1 MSGAVRRGTGPWP
14 SSNVEQEV
22 RRWLLTRLE
31 AVEVEEREGMALRLM
46 EHASGQPR
54 GARLAE
60 ERRWSESELDR
71 LAVCA
76 ARLSEGEPLQHV
88 LGQAWFDGMAL
99 RVTPDVLI
107 PRPETEELAAWM
119 AQKLAAVPHAA
130 PRALDWCTGSGCIAL
145 SLNKRVPRAEV
156 HAWDVSEQALNVA
169 QANAE
174 AQGCDLKTGKA
185 DLLDAQRPAAPFHL
199 VVSNPPYIPEAEC
212 VDMHAR
218 VVNHEPALALFVP
231 DEDPLVFYRALVR
244 WCEDGGLSQEGWLG
258 MECHHAFASHVAA
271 LLADSGRW
279 KHVEILEDLQG
290 KPRHVVAR
298 LEVPSLH
305 GRPPKD

>member
-1 MSGAVRRGTGPWP
+1 LGF
-14 SSNVEQEV
+14 
-22 RRWLLTRLE
+22 
-31 AVEVEEREGMALRLM
+31 VEVEEREGMALRLM
-46 EHASGQPR
+46 EHESGQSR
-54 GARLAE
+54 GARLSE
-60 ERRWSESELDR
+60 GRRWSESELDR
-71 LAVCA
+71 LAVWA

-119 AQKLAAVPHAA
+119 AVKLSEVTHAA
-130 PRALDWCTGSGCIAL
+130 PQALDWCTGSGCIAL
-145 SLNKRVPRAEV
+145 SLKKRVPRAKV
-156 HAWDVSEQALNVA
+156 HAWDVSRAALDVA

-174 AQGCDLKTGKA
+174 AFGLDMTTGES
-185 DLLDAQRPAAPFHL
+185 DLLSAPRPSAPFHL
-199 VVSNPPYIPEAEC
+199 VVSNPPYIPAAERK
-212 VDMHAR
+212 DMHVR
-218 VVNHEPALALFVP
+218 VVDHEPALALFVP
-231 DEDPLVFYRALVR
+231 DEDPLLFFRALVR
-244 WCEDGGLSQEGWLG
+244 WCEAGGLSEEGWLG
-258 MECHHAFASHVAA
+258 MECHHAFAGDVAA

>member
-1 MSGAVRRGTGPWP
+1 MGS
-14 SSNVEQEV
+14 
-22 RRWLLTRLE
+22 
-31 AVEVEEREGMALRLM
+31 VEVEEREGMALRLM
-46 EHASGQPR
+46 EHESGQSR

-60 ERRWSESELDR
+60 RRRWSESELDR
-71 LAVCA
+71 LAVRA
-76 ARLSEGEPLQHV
+76 ARLAEGEPLQHV

-119 AQKLAAVPHAA
+119 AGKLAEVSHSA

-145 SLNKRVPRAEV
+145 SLKKRVPRAEV

-174 AQGCDLKTGKA
+174 ALGLNVTA
-185 DLLDAQRPAAPFHL
+185 AESDLLSASPPSWPFHL
-199 VVSNPPYIPEAEC
+199 VVSNPPYIPEAERT
-212 VDMHAR
+212 DMHAR
-218 VVNHEPALALFVP
+218 VVDHEPALALFVP
-231 DEDPLVFYRALVR
+231 DADPLLFYCALVR
-244 WCEDGGLSQEGWLG
+244 WCEDGGLSEAGWLG
-258 MECHHAFASHVAA
+258 MECHHVYAGDVAA
-271 LLADSGRW
+271 LLTGSGRW

>member
-1 MSGAVRRGTGPWP
+1 
-14 SSNVEQEV
+14 
-22 RRWLLTRLE
+22 
-31 AVEVEEREGMALRLM
+31 MAMRLM
-46 EHASGQPR
+46 EHESGQPR

-60 ERRWSESELDR
+60 GRRWSESELDR
-71 LAVCA
+71 LAVRA
-76 ARLSEGEPLQHV
+76 SRLAEGEPLQHV

-107 PRPETEELAAWM
+107 PRPETEELSAWM
-119 AQKLAAVPHAA
+119 AQKLLTVPHSA
-130 PRALDWCTGSGCIAL
+130 PCALDWCTGSGCIAL
-145 SLNKRVPRAEV
+145 SLKKRVPHAEV
-156 HAWDVSEQALNVA
+156 HAWDVSRPALDVA

-174 AQGCDLKTGKA
+174 ALGLNVTTGES
-185 DLLDAQRPAAPFHL
+185 DLLSASRPSAPFHL
-199 VVSNPPYIPEAEC
+199 VVSNPPYIPVAEC
-212 VDMHAR
+212 ADMHAR
-218 VVNHEPALALFVP
+218 VVEHEPALALFVP
-231 DEDPLVFYRALVR
+231 DEDPLLFYHALVR
-244 WCEDGGLSQEGWLG
+244 WCEDGGLSKEGWLG
-258 MECHHAFASHVAA
+258 MESHHAHAQGVAA

>member
-1 MSGAVRRGTGPWP
+1 
-14 SSNVEQEV
+14 
-22 RRWLLTRLE
+22 
-31 AVEVEEREGMALRLM
+31 MALRLM
-46 EHASGQPR
+46 EHASGKPR
-54 GARLAE
+54 GARLTE

-71 LAVCA
+71 LAVWA

-130 PRALDWCTGSGCIAL
+130 PIALDWCTGSGCIAL
-145 SLNKRVPRAEV
+145 SLKKRVPRAEV
-156 HAWDVSEQALNVA
+156 HAWDVSERALNVA

-212 VDMHAR
+212 ADMHAR
-218 VVNHEPALALFVP
+218 VVSHEPALALFVP

-305 GRPPKD
+305 GLPPKD

>member
-14 SSNVEQEV
+14 PSNVESEV
-22 RRWLLTRLE
+22 RRWLLTRLGS
-31 AVEVEEREGMALRLM
+31 VEVEEREGMALRLM
-46 EHASGQPR
+46 EHESNQPR

-71 LAVCA
+71 LAVWA

-99 RVTPDVLI
+99 HVTPDVLI
-107 PRPETEELAAWM
+107 PRPETEELSAWM
-119 AQKLAAVPHAA
+119 AQKLAAVSHSA

-145 SLNKRVPRAEV
+145 SLKKRVPRAEV
-156 HAWDVSEQALNVA
+156 HAWDVSAQALGVA
-169 QANAE
+169 QANATN
-174 AQGCDLKTGKA
+174 QGCDLKTGES
-185 DLLDAQRPAAPFHL
+185 DLLNAMCPSAPFHL
-199 VVSNPPYIPEAEC
+199 VVSNPPYIPATESA
-212 VDMHAR
+212 DMHAR
-218 VVNHEPALALFVP
+218 VVDHEPALALFVP
-231 DEDPLVFYRALVR
+231 DEDPLVFHHALVR

-258 MECHHAFASHVAA
+258 MECHHAFAGGVAGV
-271 LLADSGRW
+271 LARSGRW